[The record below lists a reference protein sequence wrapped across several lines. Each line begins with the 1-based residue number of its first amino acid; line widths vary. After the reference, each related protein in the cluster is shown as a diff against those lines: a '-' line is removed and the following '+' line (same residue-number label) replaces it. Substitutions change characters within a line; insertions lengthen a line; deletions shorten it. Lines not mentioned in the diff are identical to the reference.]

1 MVARRTPVSTFNS
14 STAAFGTTAPIY
26 RRIADDLRAQI
37 EQRTLQP
44 GAILPPEWELCERY
58 GVSRM
63 TVRQAYGV
71 LERAQLIRRQ
81 RGQGT
86 FVAPRRMQKLQHEMR
101 SFSEEIES
109 RGGVPSSRLL
119 LFVRRE
125 PDEGAR
131 EFFALPQNELVWMI
145 RRVRLRDD
153 VPLALETAV
162 LPCHLCPDL
171 DRFNLVTQSL
181 YRVLENEYGLHLDHS
196 VEEMSA
202 ARPDRQQKRVLE
214 MPAGGAVLVIRRRAF
229 ARHNTP
235 VEIGLTI
242 YRADMYTAIVRAI
255 RTHAEGESHV

>member
-1 MVARRTPVSTFNS
+1 MLVDQAESSRPRTTESEKK
-14 STAAFGTTAPIY
+14 TAPIY
-26 RRIADDLRAQI
+26 RRIADDLKAQI

-44 GAILPPEWELCERY
+44 GAILPPERELCERY
-58 GVSRM
+58 AVSRM
-63 TVRQAYGV
+63 TVRHAYGV

-81 RGQGT
+81 PGQGT
-86 FVAPRRMQKLQHEMR
+86 FVAPKRMQKLQHEMR
-101 SFSEEIES
+101 SFSEEVVS

-119 LFVRRE
+119 RFARRE
-125 PDEGAR
+125 PDEAER
-131 EFFALPQNELVWMI
+131 EFFDVPQHELVWII
-145 RRVRLRDD
+145 RRVRLRDEI
-153 VPLALETAV
+153 PLALETAV

-196 VEEMSA
+196 IEEMSA
-202 ARPDRQQKRVLE
+202 ARPDRQQKKVLE
-214 MPAGGAVLVIRRRAF
+214 MPAGGAVLVIRRKAF
-229 ARHNTP
+229 ARHDTP